1 LEWIPAMW
9 IGLSDAYLV
18 ACFGLAGGV
27 ILGLAS
33 RIGRFCTLG
42 AIEDLLYG
50 GSDYRLRM
58 WLLATAMATVS
69 TFALSAGGFV
79 TLDETI
85 YLDGGWNPV
94 ASIAGGLVFGYGMA
108 IAGNCAFGSLARL
121 GGGDLRSFVIVLVL
135 GISAY
140 VTLSGPLAGA
150 RLMLFPPDLVE
161 TGALPGYAHLAE
173 ALTGVSAVA
182 AGILLG
188 LAGMAAILASAG
200 FRAERGMVF
209 WGLAVGATVSAALA
223 GTQWVADRSLG
234 AVPVETFTFAAP
246 LGETILFAM
255 TASGSTVSFGIGAVV
270 GVWLGA
276 FLGSLLR
283 GHFRWEAC
291 EDPRELRRQILGAG
305 LMGAGAA
312 VAMGCTIGQG
322 VSAMSVLAYGAPLTL
337 VSIILGAAL
346 GLRQLIQG
354 FASA

>member
-1 LEWIPAMW
+1 MW
-9 IGLSDAYLV
+9 IELSDAYLV

-50 GSDYRLRM
+50 GSDHRLRM
-58 WLLATAMATVS
+58 WLLATATATVC
-69 TFALSAGGFV
+69 TFVLAASGAVSLG
-79 TLDETI
+79 ETI

-94 ASIAGGLVFGYGMA
+94 ASIVGGLVFGYGMA

-140 VTLSGPLAGA
+140 VTLSGPLAGL
-150 RLMLFPPDLVE
+150 RLLLFPPDLIE
-161 TGALPGYAHLAE
+161 TGTLPGYAHLVE
-173 ALTGVSAVA
+173 AMTGLSAA
-182 AGILLG
+182 SIGILLG
-188 LAGMAAILASAG
+188 LAGMAAILSPAG

-209 WGLAVGATVSAALA
+209 WGLAVGVTVAAALA
-223 GTQWVADRSLG
+223 GTQWIADRSLG
-234 AVPVETFTFAAP
+234 AVPVETFTFSAP

-283 GHFRWEAC
+283 GLFRWEAC
-291 EDPRELRRQILGAG
+291 EDPRELRRQIFGAG
-305 LMGAGAA
+305 LMGVGAS

-322 VSAMSVLAYGAPLTL
+322 ISAFSVLAYGAPLTF
-337 VSIILGAAL
+337 VSIVLGAAL